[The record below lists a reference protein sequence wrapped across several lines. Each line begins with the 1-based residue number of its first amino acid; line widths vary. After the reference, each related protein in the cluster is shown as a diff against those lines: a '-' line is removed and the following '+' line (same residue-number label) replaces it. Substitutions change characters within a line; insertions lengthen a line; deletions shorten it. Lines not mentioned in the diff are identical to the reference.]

1 MVVEKHLDP
10 WSTYH
15 LVQPASILVRFPNP
29 FSGTQ
34 AGTFIFFNP
43 RLFHY
48 IPLAVEK
55 APDSMLPNRLVMPL
69 MVMLSHDTPLV
80 LEKAPG
86 SSLPNR
92 FRSHGKFAPVPAR
105 RREVEQQVT
114 RCSYRIFFSSDRS
127 SGEKHT
133 LFIAVFCFYHYSACH
148 YFAIIILAGVF
159 NTSVTI
165 MMSS

>member
-1 MVVEKHLDP
+1 MVVERHLYP

-34 AGTFIFFNP
+34 AGTFIFFNA
-43 RLFHY
+43 FHY
-48 IPLAVEK
+48 IPLAIVK
-55 APDSMLPNRLVMPL
+55 APDSRLPNRLVMPL

-127 SGEKHT
+127 SGEKTHT
-133 LFIAVFCFYHYSACH
+133 IQRSFLLLSLLCVLILCH
-148 YFAIIILAGVF
+148 YPLGWCL
-159 NTSVTI
+159 
-165 MMSS
+165 